1 MLSTIVRRH
10 FLSLAMAP
18 AVRSEPSLNSMGEML
33 IFLQMR
39 DSILSLAV
47 LAAPALHV
55 QCVRQRLEMTMK
67 KHAQAWRHRMET
79 GKVNDTSSEILAKV
93 LYIKNIT
100 NTISC
105 LTAFISWS
113 LHGHLMLMEICIS
126 LAMYRMLS

>member
-1 MLSTIVRRH
+1 MLSNGTRKHIWCH
-10 FLSLAMAP
+10 ASAF
-18 AVRSEPSLNSMGEML
+18 AVRSESTLNSMGEML

-79 GKVNDTSSEILAKV
+79 GKVNDHTHI
-93 LYIKNIT
+93 
-100 NTISC
+100 
-105 LTAFISWS
+105 
-113 LHGHLMLMEICIS
+113 GHI
-126 LAMYRMLS
+126 